1 MELGDYLKKYYEYFG
16 KASDSARQL
25 AFAAIAVIWVFRNPD
40 GSNQIFPANL
50 VLAAFCVAFS
60 LGFDLCQYIAG
71 SLTWAIFH
79 RVKEK
84 QGCKA
89 NDEIKAPTWLNK
101 PILFFFVFKLIFLV
115 LGYIFIL
122 IVLWGRF

>member
-40 GSNQIFPANL
+40 SSNQILPGKL
-50 VLAAFCVAFS
+50 VLAAFSVVLS
-60 LGFDLCQYIAG
+60 LACDLFQYIAG
-71 SLTWAIFH
+71 SLIWGIFH

-84 QGCKA
+84 QGLRA
-89 NDEIKAPTWLNK
+89 NSEIKAPTWLNK
-101 PILFFFVFKLIFLV
+101 PILFFFVFKLISLI
-115 LGYIFIL
+115 LAYIFIL
-122 IVLWGRF
+122 IFLWGRF